1 MQLDDEKLNPSNKC
15 MPCLFPDEMQGHY
28 EERGH
33 GSVCTGMEA
42 RVCDFQHARTSLPAS
57 SLSPSHAMIALIR
70 QRSMH
75 RACPPSL
82 PCILSMRHACIRR
95 LPHRLDLFG
104 RCVLQSSPVCSSQ
117 LAFPSIWWGSL
128 PPPLP
133 LALPVACPANPQK
146 NTTFDTSPASMLF
159 SMQFAYFMPFA
170 TFFLGTG
177 RFASV
182 VGIVASC
189 IPQDVLAAAALI
201 L

>member
-1 MQLDDEKLNPSNKC
+1 MKNSTPPTNVCLACSQTKC
-15 MPCLFPDEMQGHY
+15 KGIM
-28 EERGH
+28 RKNGH

-70 QRSMH
+70 QQSMH

-82 PCILSMRHACIRR
+82 PCISSMCHACVRR
-95 LPHRLDLFG
+95 LPRRLDLFG
-104 RCVLQSSPVCSSQ
+104 RCVLQSSAVCSSQ
-117 LAFPSIWWGSL
+117 LAFPSIWWGYS
-128 PPPLP
+128 PPPPP
-133 LALPVACPANPQK
+133 LALPAACPANPQK
-146 NTTFDTSPASMLF
+146 NPTFDTGQASMLF
-159 SMQFAYFMPFA
+159 SMPFASLMPFA
-170 TFFLGTG
+170 IFFLSTG